1 MKTITINIPD
11 TVDFDNKEALMV
23 IASRLYEKG
32 KLSLGQAAD
41 LVGLS
46 KSAFMEILGTY
57 GVSVFNY
64 PSSDLDRDVENAKSH
79 NL

>member
-11 TVDFDNKEALMV
+11 TVQIDDKEALMA

-32 KLSLGQAAD
+32 KLSLGQAAE

-46 KSAFMEILGTY
+46 KSTFMEMLNAY

-64 PSSDLDRDVENAKSH
+64 PS
-79 NL
+79 

>member
-11 TVDFDNKEALMV
+11 TVDLDDKDALMA
-23 IASRLYEKG
+23 IASKLFEKG
-32 KLSLGQAAD
+32 KLSLGQAAE

-46 KSAFMEILGTY
+46 KGAFMEILGTY
-57 GVSVFNY
+57 GVSIFNY
-64 PSSDLDRDVENAKSH
+64 PSSDLDRDVENAKSY

>member
-1 MKTITINIPD
+1 MKTLMVNIPD
-11 TVDFDNKEALMV
+11 TVDFDDREALMA

-32 KLSLGQAAD
+32 KLSMGQAAE

-46 KSAFMEILGTY
+46 KSAFMEILSNY

-64 PSSDLDRDVENAKSH
+64 PSSDLDRDVENAKSY
-79 NL
+79 NI

>member
-1 MKTITINIPD
+1 MKTIHLNIPD
-11 TVDFDNKEALMV
+11 TVEFDDKEALMA

-32 KLSLGQAAD
+32 KLSLGQAAE

-46 KSAFMEILGTY
+46 KRTFIETLGSY

-64 PSSDLDRDVENAKSH
+64 PSSDLDQDIENAKSH

>member
-11 TVDFDNKEALMV
+11 TVDFDNKEALMA

-46 KSAFMEILGTY
+46 KRAFMEILGTY

-64 PSSDLDRDVENAKSH
+64 PSSDLDQDVENAKSH